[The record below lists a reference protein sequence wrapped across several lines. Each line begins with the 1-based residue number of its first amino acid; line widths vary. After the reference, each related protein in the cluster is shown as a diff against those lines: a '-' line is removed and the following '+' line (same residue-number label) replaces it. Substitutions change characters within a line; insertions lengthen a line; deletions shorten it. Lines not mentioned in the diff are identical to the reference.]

1 MIATTASA
9 QTPSPPATTEGG
21 SLSGVVRDVSGA
33 ALPDVYV
40 TLLGEAAATRSDGG
54 GHFAMRNLSPGNHTA
69 LFRRI
74 GYGSVE
80 HRWIVRPGNGP
91 EIDVIMAPVARQLD
105 RIIVEAPGT
114 SRRRGT
120 SSIGGIVI
128 DSGGGA
134 VRGAD
139 VRLLGSGMSSVT
151 DSTGRFE
158 FGTLA
163 AGSYIVR
170 ARRRGL
176 AGASYVMQIADADA
190 RGVTL
195 KMYGLPRKASAR
207 DSATVA
213 GYGVADAGFDAFDRR
228 ERSAPGIAV
237 LGPADLFRAGGATM
251 EFVLQR
257 WPLRVDPTPR
267 AKHDLDRRGAVEN
280 AMATACSS
288 TVGAQP
294 TSRSRS
300 FTTRELQLVEVI
312 GTNATAD
319 GFVISQM
326 EGIGECR
333 GSADRHPTYF
343 VLWTRALR

>member
-1 MIATTASA
+1 
-9 QTPSPPATTEGG
+9 
-21 SLSGVVRDVSGA
+21 
-33 ALPDVYV
+33 
-40 TLLGEAAATRSDGG
+40 
-54 GHFAMRNLSPGNHTA
+54 
-69 LFRRI
+69 
-74 GYGSVE
+74 
-80 HRWIVRPGNGP
+80 
-91 EIDVIMAPVARQLD
+91 
-105 RIIVEAPGT
+105 
-114 SRRRGT
+114 
-120 SSIGGIVI
+120 
-128 DSGGGA
+128 
-134 VRGAD
+134 
-139 VRLLGSGMSSVT
+139 MSSVT

-257 WPLRVDPTPR
+257 YLRVDPTLGRSASTCAAQSERYGDCLLIDGRR
-267 AKHDLDRRGAVEN
+267 A
-280 AMATACSS
+280 TY
-288 TVGAQP
+288 QP
-294 TSRSRS
+294 LRS